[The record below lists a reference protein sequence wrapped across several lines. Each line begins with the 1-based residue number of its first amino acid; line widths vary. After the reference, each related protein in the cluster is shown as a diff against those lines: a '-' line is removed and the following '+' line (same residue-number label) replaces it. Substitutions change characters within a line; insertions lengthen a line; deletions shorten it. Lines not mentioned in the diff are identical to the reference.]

1 MNNSQANQVVLIT
14 GTSSGFGRDTAIT
27 LGRAGHTVYASMRE
41 SQGKNRP
48 AADSIRALA
57 REQRLNLNVID
68 LDVADAASAA
78 RAVETITKTAGRLDV
93 LVNNAGSLY
102 AGVTEAFTEEQAI
115 AQFDTNVI
123 GIVRT
128 MRAVLPEMRRRRSG
142 LVINIG
148 SVVGRLVF
156 PFFGIYCATKF
167 ALEAL
172 SESYRY
178 ELSKLGVE
186 VVLVQPSAFATE
198 MFSKIQAPLDTAR
211 VTAYGDIPRLQQVL
225 ADSLT
230 ASISGPDAPK
240 PQDVADAIAR
250 LIAQPAGQ
258 RPPRTIVGP
267 DFGAEQIN
275 NHTTP
280 VQNAVL
286 AAMGLGSLTEIEL
299 SAKA

>member
-1 MNNSQANQVVLIT
+1 MSSSQAKQVVLIT
-14 GTSSGFGRDTAIT
+14 GTSSGFGRDTALT
-27 LGRAGHTVYASMRE
+27 LARSGHTVYASMRD
-41 SQGKNRP
+41 SQGRNKP
-48 AADSIRALA
+48 AADSLRSLA
-57 REQRLNLNVID
+57 QEQRLDLNVID
-68 LDVADAASAA
+68 LDVADSRSVE
-78 RAVETITKTAGRLDV
+78 RAVDTITKSAGRLDV

-148 SVVGRLVF
+148 SIVGRLVF

-186 VVLVQPSAFATE
+186 VVLVQPSAFPTE
-198 MFSKIQAPLDTAR
+198 MFSKIQTPLDSAR
-211 VTAYGDIPRLQQVL
+211 VAGYGDIPRFQQAL
-225 ADSLT
+225 ADNLT

-240 PQDVADAIAR
+240 PQDVADAITR

-258 RPPRTIVGP
+258 RPARTIVGP

-275 NHTTP
+275 SHTTP

-286 AAMGLGSLTEIEL
+286 AAMGLGSLTEVEL

>member
-1 MNNSQANQVVLIT
+1 MSNSQANQVVLIT

-68 LDVADAASAA
+68 LDVADAASVA

-258 RPPRTIVGP
+258 RPARTIVGP

>member
-1 MNNSQANQVVLIT
+1 MSNSQANQVVLIT

-68 LDVADAASAA
+68 LDVADAASVA